1 MVLLVLYTKQPYISY
16 STALSLQQQFL
27 CDELIRLDVVN
38 QNDVIHVYKNHLI
51 MYSWLTSEIIW
62 KTMCLQFNQNV
73 IFM

>member
-1 MVLLVLYTKQPYISY
+1 MI
-16 STALSLQQQFL
+16 
-27 CDELIRLDVVN
+27 ELIRLDVGVN

-62 KTMCLQFNQNV
+62 KTMQLTQYV